1 MHDISDNIYIKPRV
15 NPLESY
21 TVNSFLHNELAIER
35 KAEIDDIVRAVYD
48 ILLSHGFH
56 FQLNGCRY
64 LASLVTRYIVK
75 SDYDEQKAYTA
86 IALATGSSEDFVI
99 GCINGSILRSKEF
112 IPTARKTLHTYIPSD
127 KTGIT
132 DVVTIIGAVF
142 KVYFNYT
149 VDTEQL
155 EEDDKP
161 AINFTKAVLHNGNF
175 R

>member
-1 MHDISDNIYIKPRV
+1 MHDISDNIYIKHRV
-15 NPLESY
+15 NPLASY

-35 KAEIDDIVRAVYD
+35 KTEIDDVIRAVYN
-48 ILLSHGFH
+48 ILLLHGFH
-56 FQLNGCRY
+56 FQLNGCKY

-86 IALATGSSEDFVI
+86 IALATGSSEEFVI
-99 GCINGSILRSKEF
+99 GCINGSIMRNKEF
-112 IPTARKTLHTYIPSD
+112 IPTARKTLRANITLD
-127 KTGIT
+127 KTSIT
-132 DVVTIIGAVF
+132 DVVTIIGAIY

-161 AINFTKAVLHNGNF
+161 AINFTKAVLHHGNS